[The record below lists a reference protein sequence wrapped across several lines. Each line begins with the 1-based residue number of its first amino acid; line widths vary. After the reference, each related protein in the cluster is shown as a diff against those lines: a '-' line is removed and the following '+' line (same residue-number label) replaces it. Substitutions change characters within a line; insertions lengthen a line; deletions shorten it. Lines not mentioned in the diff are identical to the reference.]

1 MNVQEL
7 FPPPASTKVH
17 QPKKQLGQEDFM
29 ELLVAQMKNQDPSN
43 PADNGEFLAQ
53 ISQISMVSGIDKL
66 GASMG
71 GIADGFASG
80 QAMQAA
86 ALVGHQVLS
95 DSNVVG
101 LEEGK
106 TVDGWL
112 KVPEFSQ
119 GLNIQ
124 VRDMKGTLVK
134 TIDSAGFKAGLHEI
148 SWDGHNE
155 RGEQQNP
162 GDYVVT
168 ATALVKGEQVAV
180 PLQLY
185 NTVESVSV
193 NPVKNVVELELAG
206 RQRVNFA
213 QVSQYR

>member
-7 FPPPASTKVH
+7 FPPPASVNVN

-29 ELLVAQMKNQDPSN
+29 KLLVAQMKNQDPSN

-66 GASMG
+66 GSSVD
-71 GIADGFASG
+71 GIAGGFASG

-106 TVDGWL
+106 TVSGKL
-112 KVPEFSQ
+112 IVPEFSQ
-119 GLNIQ
+119 GLNVQ
-124 VRDMKGTLVK
+124 VRDTQGALIKTLD
-134 TIDSAGFKAGLHEI
+134 TAGFKPGLHDI
-148 SWDGHNE
+148 NWDGRNE
-155 RGEQQNP
+155 RGELQNS
-162 GDYVVT
+162 GDYVIT
-168 ATALVKGEQVAV
+168 ATALVKGEQEAV

-185 NTVESVSV
+185 NTVESVSID
-193 NPVKNVVELELAG
+193 KNVVQLELAG
-206 RQRVNFA
+206 RRHVNFS